1 MKKMLIR
8 VFMAIIICWG
18 LFIAIEGIRLIG
30 STDPGKKP
38 LFYISG
44 THIQNE
50 LSEYNSVGL
59 SQVYHLSEG
68 DIFLYG
74 EFYILGTRVTR
85 WKKDD

>member
-1 MKKMLIR
+1 MKNKLIR
-8 VFMAIIICWG
+8 IFMALIICWG

-30 STDPGKKP
+30 STEPGKKP

-50 LSEYNSVGL
+50 LAQYNSVGF
-59 SQVYHLSEG
+59 SQVYHLAEDDCFSH
-68 DIFLYG
+68 G
-74 EFYILGTRVTR
+74 EFYILGIRVSG